1 MLTIG
6 IPGAKLPF
14 LWWHLGLI
22 AACILLAA
30 FLSACGEGSSAAT
43 EERVFVLEANV
54 HALEESLEALAEENT
69 ALRAEL
75 DALSQEQEAAQAAEE
90 HEKETADSETAQEQQ
105 LAALEEGL
113 GRLEEWL
120 DVLGEWLDVL
130 EFRLDS
136 VEAVAAL
143 AEESEEGQ
151 EQQLAAVEDDLDHA
165 WERLDDMDSRLQEL
179 EAVASQVEFVLPAIE
194 KWFIG
199 MDERMKLL
207 EGTGIERTL
216 RLAAEGGGQAQVIN
230 FGAGY
235 GGARSAV
242 LVLPDPLP
250 EGEIPLIVS
259 LHGFGSDSFFQ
270 SQYVPLHNR
279 VNRDGFA
286 LLLPNGVE
294 NAEGQ
299 RFWNPT
305 DGFGK
310 ADQDDVGALTALV
323 QEAGGEF
330 DMGPVYFFGYSNGG
344 FMSYWMACQ
353 GLPGLR
359 AVASLAGTSYMDA
372 AACESA
378 PPVSVLHIHGEQDR
392 VVRFH
397 GSEESQ
403 LPALKPGERY
413 AGAKDMHYRWAERA
427 GCDANSQKQGENLDL
442 DAAIEGEETFTY
454 RFTEGCADGITV
466 ELWSSDEGS
475 HTPVYGDAFADA
487 LLDWLLAQE

>member
-30 FLSACGEGSSAAT
+30 FLSACGEGSSAVT
-43 EERVFVLEANV
+43 DERVLVLEANV

-90 HEKETADSETAQEQQ
+90 HEKETADSGTAQEQQ

-151 EQQLAAVEDDLDHA
+151 EQQLAAVEESLDHA
-165 WERLDDMDSRLQEL
+165 WERLGDMDSRLQEL
-179 EAVASQVEFVLPAIE
+179 ETVASQVEFVLPAIE

-207 EGTGIERTL
+207 EGSGIERTL
-216 RLAAEGGGQAQVIN
+216 RLAAEGGGQGQVIN

-286 LLLPNGVE
+286 LLLPDGVE

-323 QEAGGEF
+323 QEASEEF

-359 AVASLAGTSYMDA
+359 AVASLAGTSYMDDSNCEGA
-372 AACESA
+372 A
-378 PPVSVLHIHGEQDR
+378 PVSVLHIHSTDDAVVLFDGIAGETGVADKN
-392 VVRFH
+392 
-397 GSEESQ
+397 E
-403 LPALKPGERY
+403 PGY
-413 AGAKDMHYRWAERA
+413 AGAQDMVRRWGQRA
-427 GCDANSQKQGENLDL
+427 GCNVQSVAYGLGVDL
-442 DAAIEGEETFTY
+442 DDDIEGPETIAYAFP
-454 RFTEGCADGITV
+454 EGCVEGITV
-466 ELWSSDEGS
+466 EMWSSDEGG
-475 HTPVYGDAFADA
+475 HTPGYSDAFADA